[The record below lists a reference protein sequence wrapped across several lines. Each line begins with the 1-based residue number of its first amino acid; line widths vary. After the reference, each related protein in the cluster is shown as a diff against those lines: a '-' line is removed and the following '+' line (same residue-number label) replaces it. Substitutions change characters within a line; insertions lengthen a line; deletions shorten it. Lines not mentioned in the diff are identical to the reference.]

1 MMKVMNEA
9 QKTKMIGII
18 NSLYLILFKTIA
30 FSEGAIEAHN
40 EKKNRNGDEEKI
52 PIP

>member
-18 NSLYLILFKTIA
+18 NSLYLILFKIIA
-30 FSEGAIEAHN
+30 FSEGAI
-40 EKKNRNGDEEKI
+40 RLIEEKE
-52 PIP
+52 